1 MFYSSVKKVLRD
13 KTVWVVGEEGEWYY
27 SALAVCFT
35 KAEAEQFIAD
45 YKGKRVGYGYRIDEL
60 RLGEALDKFDEETK
74 SKTIKTE
81 SEKIAEEGNDRLR
94 TQIIR
99 EMREKYT
106 KALQPIEE
114 ELNKIVER
122 GFW

>member
-13 KTVWVVGEEGEWYY
+13 KTVWVVGETADWYY
-27 SALAVCFT
+27 SALTICFT
-35 KAEAEQFIAD
+35 KAEAEQFITD
-45 YKGKRVGYGYRIDEL
+45 YTGKRIGYSYRIDEL

-81 SEKIAEEGNDRLR
+81 SKKIAEEGNDRLR

>member
-1 MFYSSVKKVLRD
+1 MYYESVKEVLRD
-13 KTVWVVGEEGEWYY
+13 KTIWVVGETGEWYY
-27 SALAVCFT
+27 SALVVCFT
-35 KAEAEQFIAD
+35 KAEAEQFITD
-45 YKGKRVGYGYRIDEL
+45 YKGKRFGYNYRIDEL

-74 SKTIKTE
+74 RKTIKTE
-81 SEKIAEEGNDRLR
+81 SEKIAEAGNDRLR

-106 KALQPIEE
+106 EALQPIEE
-114 ELNKIVER
+114 ALNKIVKR